1 MDTWQD
7 GGVGEGF
14 PAQLGWRECV
24 DCGSENSEE
33 DLKGADV
40 TLVTFFFFKLGFQK
54 QARGNYKWLYGEM
67 LDKILGSGAL

>member
-1 MDTWQD
+1 MAGWGSQ
-7 GGVGEGF
+7 GEGF

-24 DCGSENSEE
+24 DCGGENSEK

-54 QARGNYKWLYGEM
+54 QARGNYKWPCQENR
-67 LDKILGSGAL
+67 ALRRAVG